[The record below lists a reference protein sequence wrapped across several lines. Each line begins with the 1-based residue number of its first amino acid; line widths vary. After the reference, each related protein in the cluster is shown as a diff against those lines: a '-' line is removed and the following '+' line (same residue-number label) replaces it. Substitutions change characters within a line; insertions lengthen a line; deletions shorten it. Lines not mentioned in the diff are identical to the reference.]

1 MLEAI
6 REKSQGW
13 IAKVILALIIV
24 PFALWGVDSYIQG
37 GSESAVASVGDDEIS
52 QREFFRALQRQRDA
66 GQEQSNTK
74 IDIENKDFRKAVL
87 DQLVDLR
94 LIAAAASSNGMTAP
108 SGQLDAVI
116 KAAPIFQENGKFSE
130 QRFKSWLNDQGMGQ
144 GELAGLIERESLAQQ
159 LQMGYGQGAVYSAA
173 SANRLSALMAQQRE
187 VSEAVF
193 AANAYLNSVTVD
205 DKAVEAEYNA
215 NKADYATPAMV
226 RVEYLSLSVEDIRA
240 GVKVDEAAARQHY
253 EANKARYQE
262 PEQRSAS
269 HILIKTEAG
278 ADKAAAKA
286 KAEKILAQVK
296 ADPAKFA
303 DLAKQNS
310 DDPGSAVNGGD
321 LGSFVRETMVK
332 PFGDAVFSMK
342 KGEISGL
349 VESEFGFHII
359 RLDGVMPGTLMSFE
373 AVQPDIMAELAQQE
387 AERKFAETAERF
399 SNIVYEQPDSLAPAA
414 KEFALT
420 VQQSGWISRQQAEPA
435 MLAAPVLMDALF
447 APEALTKHQNTEAV
461 EVSPGVLVSARVLE
475 HKPAGVRPLAEVTAN
490 IRAKLALRAAQ
501 AKAVEAGQ
509 AALKSANAGQAV
521 AGFGAAKLV
530 SRMQPQDM
538 SPEGIK
544 AVLKADAAKLPVTVG
559 VETRD
564 GYRLYRITRV
574 VEAAADENRRKMI
587 QRDLTRLTAQ
597 EELKAYLAYVKAKM
611 GVKINNAIL
620 EKKAE

>member
-6 REKSQGW
+6 REKSKGW
-13 IAKVILALIIV
+13 IAKVILVLIIV

-37 GSESAVASVGDDEIS
+37 GSEPPVAKVGDDEIS

-66 GQEQSNTK
+66 EQEQNNTK
-74 IDIENKDFRKAVL
+74 VDIENKDFRTSVL

-94 LIAAAASSNGMTAP
+94 LIAGAAVSNGMTVP
-108 SGQLDAVI
+108 SGQLDEVI
-116 KAAPIFQENGKFSE
+116 KSAPIFQENGQFSE
-130 QRFKSWLNDQGMGQ
+130 QRFQAWLNDQGMGQ
-144 GELAGLIERESLAQQ
+144 NELARLIERESLAQQ
-159 LQMGYGQGAVYSAA
+159 LQVGYGQGAVYSAA
-173 SANRLSALMAQQRE
+173 SADRLSALMAQQRE
-187 VSEAVF
+187 ISEAVF
-193 AANAYLNSVTVD
+193 FANDYLSSVTID
-205 DKAVEAEYNA
+205 DRAVEAEYSA
-215 NKADYATPAMV
+215 NKGDYATPAMV
-226 RVEYLSLSVEDIRA
+226 RVEYLTLSAESMRA
-240 GVKVDEAAARQHY
+240 GVKIDEAAARQHY
-253 EANKARYQE
+253 EASKARYQE
-262 PEQRSAS
+262 PEQRRAS

-278 ADKAAAKA
+278 ADKAAAKS
-286 KAEKILAQVK
+286 KAEKLLAQVK

-303 DLAKQNS
+303 ELAKQNS

-342 KGEISGL
+342 TGAISDL

-359 RLDGVMPGTLMSFE
+359 RLDGVTPGTLMSFE
-373 AVQPDIMAELAQQE
+373 AVQQDIMLELSQQE
-387 AERKFAETAERF
+387 AERKFADAAERF
-399 SNIVYEQPDSLAPAA
+399 SNIVYEQPDSLVPAV

-420 VQQSGWISRQQAEPA
+420 AQQSGWISRQQAEPA
-435 MLAAPVLMDALF
+435 MLATPALMDALF
-447 APEALTKHQNTEAV
+447 SPEAIAKRQNTEAV

-475 HKPAGVRPLAEVTAN
+475 HKPAGTRPLAEVAAN

-501 AKAVEAGQ
+501 AKAIEAGQ
-509 AALKSANAGQAV
+509 AALKASNAGQNV
-521 AGFGAAKLV
+521 AGFGAPRLV
-530 SRMQPQDM
+530 SRMQPQDVP
-538 SPEGIK
+538 PEGIK
-544 AVLKADAAKLPVTVG
+544 AVLKANAAKLPVTVG

-597 EELKAYLAYVKAKM
+597 EELRAYLAYVKVKM